1 MTYPFV
7 QVAEC
12 ADSRLWRLGVEE
24 VGSGIM
30 DAVVAIESRGSRGG
44 LRLNVESFRFG
55 LKA

>member
-1 MTYPFV
+1 MCRFE
-7 QVAEC
+7 AL
-12 ADSRLWRLGVEE
+12 AFRVEE

-55 LKA
+55 L